1 MNGHVF
7 LPAGLE
13 AAIALR
19 VQHPKALV
27 YCGGT
32 DLLVRLRQMP
42 GARPDLICLE
52 RVGELLEVSEEGGRI
67 FMGAGVTHARLL
79 ENPLVT
85 ERLPLLA
92 KALGELGSPPI
103 RNMGTIGG
111 NVATASPAG
120 DCLPPLYCLDA
131 SVLLASQKGCRK
143 MPVQQFITGPGQTD
157 LRPGELIWGVE
168 VIPPSGHE
176 IHHFEKV
183 GQRRALA
190 ISVVSLAARIQ
201 LSAGDEVQ
209 AVRLAWGSVGPTV
222 VTCPPAEQALMGG
235 PLCVEALKKAANL
248 FRKAVRPITDV
259 RASAD
264 YRRQTAGNL
273 LLRLALYR
281 QARGPC

>member
-1 MNGHVF
+1 MKGRVF
-7 LPAGLE
+7 LPTTLD
-13 AAIALR
+13 AALALR
-19 VQHPKALV
+19 VQYPEALV

-52 RVGELLEVSEEGGRI
+52 RVGELLEVSEEAGRI

-79 ENPLVT
+79 DSPLVT
-85 ERLPLLA
+85 QGLPLLA
-92 KALGELGSPPI
+92 KALDELGSPPV

-131 SVLLASQKGCRK
+131 SVLLASQEGRRK
-143 MPVQQFITGPGQTD
+143 MPVKQWITGPGKTD
-157 LRPGELIWGVE
+157 LRPGELIVGVE
-168 VIPPSGHE
+168 VIPPPGDE

-190 ISVVSLAARIQ
+190 ISVVSLAARMR
-201 LSAGDEVQ
+201 LSSEGGVK

-222 VTCPPAEQALMGG
+222 VTCPAAEQALVGG
-235 PLCVEALKKAANL
+235 PLCEEALKKAAKSV
-248 FRKAVRPITDV
+248 RKAVRPISDV

-281 QARGPC
+281 QARGPW